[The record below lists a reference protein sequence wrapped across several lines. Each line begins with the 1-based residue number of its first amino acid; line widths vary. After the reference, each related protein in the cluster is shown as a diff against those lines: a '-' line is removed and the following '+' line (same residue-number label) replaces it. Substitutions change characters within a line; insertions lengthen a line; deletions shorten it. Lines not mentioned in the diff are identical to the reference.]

1 MKILSFLGG
10 FTVDNSVAC
19 DRYKKKIF
27 TIPNIL
33 SMVRIALIPVIIW
46 LFLVKENYL
55 LTGIFVVISG
65 LTDVV
70 DGMIARRFNMISDV
84 GKVLDPIADKATQAV
99 VIILLILKFPLM
111 ILPLSVGIAKEIFMA
126 ITGYMIVKKC
136 DIVLGANWHGKMA
149 TVILTVVMAL
159 HLVWNTIN
167 PILSTV
173 LICISAASIL
183 LSLIL
188 YAKRNLGYLS
198 GKIKAE

>member
-1 MKILSFLGG
+1 M
-10 FTVDNSVAC
+10 DNSVAC

-27 TIPNIL
+27 TIPNLL

-70 DGMIARRFNMISDV
+70 DGMIARKFNMISDV

-111 ILPLSVGIAKEIFMA
+111 ILPLSVGIAKEIFMT

-159 HLVWNTIN
+159 HLVWHTIN

-183 LSLIL
+183 LSLVL

>member
-1 MKILSFLGG
+1 
-10 FTVDNSVAC
+10 
-19 DRYKKKIF
+19 
-27 TIPNIL
+27 
-33 SMVRIALIPVIIW
+33 
-46 LFLVKENYL
+46 
-55 LTGIFVVISG
+55 
-65 LTDVV
+65 
-70 DGMIARRFNMISDV
+70 
-84 GKVLDPIADKATQAV
+84 
-99 VIILLILKFPLM
+99 
-111 ILPLSVGIAKEIFMA
+111 
-126 ITGYMIVKKC
+126 MIVKKC